1 MNIELIKV
9 VDILVK
15 HRLKQSDLNSIV
27 YLLVDAVAISTL
39 SKTFL
44 LIEIHKH
51 IKQIQESIDKP
62 NTQ

>member
-15 HRLKQSDLNSIV
+15 SRLNQSDLNSIV
-27 YLLVDAVAISTL
+27 YRLVDAVAISTL

-44 LIEIHKH
+44 LIEIHQH
-51 IKQIQESIDKP
+51 ITQVQQSIDKP